1 MTDFRAFIRD
11 VPDFPSPGILFRDV
25 TPLLA
30 SPDAFAAAARA
41 MAEPFRGSP
50 PDKVLGIEARGFL
63 FGTALAR
70 ELHVG
75 IVPARKPG
83 KLPRATESVSYGL
96 EYGKDCLEVHSD
108 AFRPGERVLV
118 VDDVLA
124 TGRHGEGRRRAR
136 REAGRERRR
145 RERFHRARRARR
157 PGATR
162 AAGRARRADAI
173 IRALPQIHPERWRP
187 KRS

>member
-1 MTDFRAFIRD
+1 MSNQTLTDFRAYIHD

-30 SPDAFAAAARA
+30 TPDAFRAAIEA
-41 MAEPFRGSP
+41 MAAPFRQSKP
-50 PDKVLGIEARGFL
+50 SKILGIEARGFL

-83 KLPRATESVSYGL
+83 KLPRKTERMDYGL
-96 EYGKDCLEVHSD
+96 EYGKDCLEVHAD
-108 AFRPGERVLV
+108 AFGSGERVLV

-124 TGRHGEGRRRAR
+124 TGGTAKAAAALTEKLGASVVGISVFIELAALGGRAAL
-136 REAGRERRR
+136 AGRSV
-145 RERFHRARRARR
+145 HS
-157 PGATR
+157 
-162 AAGRARRADAI
+162 I
-173 IRALPQIHPERWRP
+173 LVL
-187 KRS
+187 

>member
-30 SPDAFAAAARA
+30 SPEAFAAAVRA
-41 MAEPFRGSP
+41 MAEPFRGEHP
-50 PDKVLGIEARGFL
+50 EKVLGIEARGFL

-70 ELHVG
+70 ELNVG

-83 KLPRATESVSYGL
+83 KLPRATESIAYGL
-96 EYGKDCLEVHSD
+96 EYGKDRLEVHAD
-108 AFRPGERVLV
+108 AFRKGERVLI

-124 TGRHGEGRRRAR
+124 TGGTAK
-136 REAGRERRR
+136 AASDLAERL
-145 RERFHRARRARR
+145 
-157 PGATR
+157 GAHVVGVSVFIELG
-162 AAGRARRADAI
+162 ALGGRARLGGRLAHAV
-173 IRALPQIHPERWRP
+173 LVL
-187 KRS
+187 

>member
-1 MTDFRAFIRD
+1 MTDFRAYIHD

-30 SPDAFAAAARA
+30 SPTAFADAAKA
-41 MAEPFRGSP
+41 MAEPYRRDP
-50 PDKVLGIEARGFL
+50 PEKILGIEARGFL

-83 KLPRATESVSYGL
+83 KLPRKSERVSYGL
-96 EYGKDCLEVHSD
+96 EYGKDSLEVHSD

-124 TGRHGEGRRRAR
+124 TGGTAKAAVDLAEKLGAR
-136 REAGRERRR
+136 VIGVCVFIEL
-145 RERFHRARRARR
+145 
-157 PGATR
+157 
-162 AAGRARRADAI
+162 AALDGRAK
-173 IRALPQIHPERWRP
+173 LGGHPLHAVLML
-187 KRS
+187 

>member
-1 MTDFRAFIRD
+1 MTDFRAYIRD

-30 SPDAFAAAARA
+30 TPSAFCAAVEA
-41 MAEPFRGSP
+41 MAAPFRAEP
-50 PDKVLGIEARGFL
+50 PDKILGIEARGFL

-83 KLPRATESVSYGL
+83 KLPRKTERVFYGL
-96 EYGKDCLEVHSD
+96 EYGKDSLEVHAD
-108 AFRPGERVLV
+108 AFVKGERVLV

-124 TGRHGEGRRRAR
+124 TGGTAKAAAELAEKLGARVLGVSVFIELSALGGRAAL
-136 REAGRERRR
+136 AGRPLY
-145 RERFHRARRARR
+145 AV
-157 PGATR
+157 
-162 AAGRARRADAI
+162 
-173 IRALPQIHPERWRP
+173 LVL
-187 KRS
+187 

>member
-1 MTDFRAFIRD
+1 MTDFRAYIHD

-30 SPDAFAAAARA
+30 TPSAFHAAVEA
-41 MAEPFRGSP
+41 MAEPFRTAP
-50 PDKVLGIEARGFL
+50 PSKILGIEARGFL

-83 KLPRATESVSYGL
+83 KLPRKTERVSYGL
-96 EYGKDCLEVHSD
+96 EYGKDSLEVHAD
-108 AFRPGERVLV
+108 AFAPGERVLV

-124 TGRHGEGRRRAR
+124 TGGTARAAAELAEKLGAKVLGVSVFIELSALGGRAAL
-136 REAGRERRR
+136 AGRPV
-145 RERFHRARRARR
+145 HAVL
-157 PGATR
+157 
-162 AAGRARRADAI
+162 
-173 IRALPQIHPERWRP
+173 AL
-187 KRS
+187 